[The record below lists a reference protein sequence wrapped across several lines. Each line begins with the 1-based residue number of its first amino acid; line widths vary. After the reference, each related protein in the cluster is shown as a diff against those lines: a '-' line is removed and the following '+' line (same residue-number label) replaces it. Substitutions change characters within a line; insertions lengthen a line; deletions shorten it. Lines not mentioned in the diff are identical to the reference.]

1 MKVRIKFT
9 KEGNLKFIGHLDL
22 LRLFQRSI
30 KKAELP
36 VEYSKGFNPHQ
47 LLFIALPLSL
57 GTTSEGEYIDIEL
70 KDFPISELEIK
81 DRLNSVFPQGLKV
94 KELKFLKENIK
105 NGMAAVDGAEY
116 DIYISKEKLSDHFY
130 KKTKEFFEQKEIWVE
145 KRGKKE
151 SKKINIKDKIF
162 DYSIRENKD
171 SWIINLLLSAGS
183 KDNLKAEIVIKAL
196 YEYNLL
202 DFKEYEIDIHRIDIF
217 SRIDNQL
224 IPLSNI

>member
-1 MKVRIKFT
+1 MNIQKVLT
-9 KEGNLKFIGHLDL
+9 
-22 LRLFQRSI
+22 SS
-30 KKAELP
+30 A
-36 VEYSKGFNPHQ
+36 
-47 LLFIALPLSL
+47 LFIALPLSL

-70 KDFPISELEIK
+70 KISISELEIK

-94 KELKFLKENIK
+94 KEPKFLKENIK
-105 NGMAAVDGAEY
+105 IVTADGAEN
-116 DIYISKEKLSDHFY
+116 IYISKEKLSDHFY
-130 KKTKEFFEQKEIWVE
+130 QKTKEFFEQKEIWVE

-217 SRIDNQL
+217 QELTIS
-224 IPLSNI
+224 